1 MADEPTSGD
10 WMQDDYDSEGQFRP
24 SRRKVLAVAAW
35 TVPVV
40 LVAQAAPA
48 LAASPGAV
56 QFTGTSCK
64 HPGASQP
71 PFKQDYHFQLLIK
84 NTSGGPVTVTITAVY
99 VGTSEATATA
109 RDFSVGANVEPVSMS
124 PIPISVPNSATGTTY
139 IVHANG
145 DASANS
151 YIRVEYTYQGV
162 PGTLTSFTLSSDP
175 CVEPAASS

>member
-1 MADEPTSGD
+1 MDHDLFDDDDDGSGA
-10 WMQDDYDSEGQFRP
+10 FRP

-40 LVAQAAPA
+40 VVAQAAPA
-48 LAASPGAV
+48 FAASPGVV

-84 NTSGGPVTVTITAVY
+84 NTTGSDVNVTITAVY
-99 VGTSEATATA
+99 VGASAGDATA
-109 RDFSVGANVEPVSMS
+109 RNFSVGANVVPVDTT
-124 PIPISVPNSATGTTY
+124 PKVITVPASAGSAGITY

-151 YIRVEYTYQGV
+151 YIRVEYTYAGV
-162 PGTLTSFTLSSDP
+162 PGTLSSSTLSSDP